1 MGTNI
6 YGQKAWI
13 DKFISRSPTDD
24 SDAERVRK
32 IIEMIPED
40 VSTVLDVGVGGG
52 YIYGELKR
60 KSGLRCAGIDLSLE
74 LIKRLGDQ
82 AVCVGDAR
90 NIPFRDRQFDLVL
103 AADLLEHIKDESFKK
118 TVSEIKRV
126 SGKYVLINSPYKDAI
141 DWPVA
146 LCDRCNGE
154 FNVYGHMQVIDIGLI
169 RRAFPEKEFDFVV
182 LEIFGRKRSARPAPL
197 VYVARKFGKM
207 YSGEGALCPYC
218 FNTSIKPPDRNSAE
232 VLIGR
237 LMAGIFF
244 FMDRVTPPLLKQGS
258 EIRVLL
264 RNKHAIQ

>member
-24 SDAERVRK
+24 SDAERVQK
-32 IIEMIPED
+32 IVDMIPED
-40 VSTVLDVGVGGG
+40 VATVLDVGVGGG

-60 KSGLRCAGIDLSLE
+60 KKGLRCAGIDLSLE
-74 LIKRLGDQ
+74 LVKRLKEP
-82 AVCVGDAR
+82 AICVGDAR

-103 AADLLEHIKDESFKK
+103 VADLLEHIKDESFKK

-146 LCDRCNGE
+146 LCDRCDGE
-154 FNVYGHMQVIDIGLI
+154 FNVYGHMQVIDTGLI
-169 RRAFPEKEFDFVV
+169 RRAFPEKEFELIVSEV
-182 LEIFGRKRSARPAPL
+182 FGRKRSTRPAPL
-197 VYVARKFGKM
+197 VYVARKFGKV
-207 YSGEGALCPYC
+207 YSGEGALCPNC
-218 FNTSIKPPDRNSAE
+218 FNTSIKPPDRNSIE

-237 LMAGIFF
+237 IMAAVFF
-244 FMDRVTPPLLKQGS
+244 FMDRAVPSLLKQGS

-264 RNKHAIQ
+264 RKKDAI